1 MLPETTSLVYTG
13 PFPARWSGW
22 NFEHLI
28 NDTFVST
35 TVFLHKGILLCIFAG
50 IKPITFRSL
59 TQAAWL
65 CFSSCL
71 RVSSIQVQS
80 GQWKGALDL
89 CILSH
94 QNGKWWRADFFCVC
108 VPTDGEDDRGAG
120 HGRLGVQP
128 RLDQRRCHA
137 ATRQPERGGKAA
149 VDVSRPQLDPPT
161 VRFCDKKCIFSWHK

>member
-1 MLPETTSLVYTG
+1 MLPETTSHVYTG

-35 TVFLHKGILLCIFAG
+35 TEFLHKGIFLCIFAG

-94 QNGKWWRADFFCVC
+94 QNGKRWRAVFFFLCSCAHRWWRRQGGRPWEAQCPAPPW
-108 VPTDGEDDRGAG
+108 PTPPSRCYKTTWARRKGSC
-120 HGRLGVQP
+120 GRLS
-128 RLDQRRCHA
+128 A
-137 ATRQPERGGKAA
+137 
-149 VDVSRPQLDPPT
+149 PT
-161 VRFCDKKCIFSWHK
+161 GPTHG